1 MFHLKNKDIRDL
13 YQWNTNISLVFEDG
27 TLAGTE
33 VHFSNDKKT
42 SISKTIDDNLEVTVP
57 DILFQKSLPIEVYL
71 FIKDRDERYTKIRK
85 FLKVLS
91 RPKPADY
98 IISEEEIKIWDTKLD
113 KYFSPANAGKVLT
126 INEYGEAIPM
136 STSAVM
142 VPLSFNQIDNI
153 IKEASLSESIFG

>member
-42 SISKTIDDNLEVTVP
+42 SISRTIDDNLEVVVP

-71 FIKDRDERYTKIRK
+71 FIKDRDERYTKLRK
-85 FLKVLS
+85 FLKVLA
-91 RPKPADY
+91 RPKPIDY
-98 IISEEEIKIWDTKLD
+98 IIDEEEVKIWDKKID
-113 KYFSPANAGKVLT
+113 RYFDIADAGKVLT
-126 INEYGEAIPM
+126 IGADGEVIPV
-136 STSAVM
+136 STSAAM
-142 VPLSFNQIDNI
+142 VPLSFEQIDNI
-153 IKEASLSESIFG
+153 IREASLSESIS